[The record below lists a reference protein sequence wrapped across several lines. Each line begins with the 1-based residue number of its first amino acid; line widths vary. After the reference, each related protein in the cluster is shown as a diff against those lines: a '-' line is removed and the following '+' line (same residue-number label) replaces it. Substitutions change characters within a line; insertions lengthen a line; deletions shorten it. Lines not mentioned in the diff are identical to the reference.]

1 MIIALLFNWRAYAE
15 SGNYWHEIRDAVFS
29 TGIIQ
34 RSGRHMKLSI
44 GDVLVGL
51 ERGQDP
57 EALFMAAFANSE
69 WGCIHEERL
78 FDGFPT
84 VFGMVFENMP
94 TALAEELSEALFE
107 HAGFMGA
114 ISIHLEFPP
123 HLALYRLRLP
133 PHYRLEGTKLR
144 AFYSMGNQDG
154 CDPSDLE
161 YMQRLGYE
169 DTAFEDTGA
178 GRTILDDFDTPR
190 HFERVAAFRKL
201 LAHWLP
207 GGEDD
212 SYQLTM
218 MLEDLSPK
226 LFNAL
231 GAAAGSLA
239 SAENEEDLAQVAIS
253 GRRYLEQLADA
264 LFPPQD
270 APRGKRKLD
279 KQAYRNRLWAF
290 AEDHLH
296 GDSTRLSAIGNEVN
310 RVVEELNAGLHA
322 DQPKDRVA
330 RSIADAA
337 LLTATLFALNPNAI
351 RNGYL
356 AYMDSLRAFVG
367 ELAAQN
373 RPANQ
378 SD

>member
-1 MIIALLFNWRAYAE
+1 MIIALLFNWRAYSE
-15 SGNYWHEIRDAVFS
+15 SGNYWHQIRNPVFS

-57 EALFMAAFANSE
+57 EALFKAAFANSD
-69 WGCIHEERL
+69 WSYVNEERL
-78 FDGFPT
+78 LDGFPT

-94 TALAEELSEALFE
+94 TALAEELSESLFE

-114 ISIHLEFPP
+114 ISVHLEFPP
-123 HLALYRLRLP
+123 HLALYRLTLP
-133 PHYRLEGTKLR
+133 PRYRLERLKLR
-144 AFYSMGNQDG
+144 SFYSMGDQDG

-161 YMQRLGYE
+161 DMQRLGYE

-178 GRTILDDFDTPR
+178 RRTILDDFDTPR

-201 LAHWLP
+201 LTHWLP
-207 GGEDD
+207 GEEDD

-226 LFNAL
+226 LFNVL
-231 GAAAGSLA
+231 GAAAERLA
-239 SAENEEDLAQVAIS
+239 SAENEEEVAQVSVS

-264 LFPPQD
+264 LFPPTE
-270 APRGKRKLD
+270 APRDKRKLN

-290 AEDHLH
+290 AENHLQ
-296 GDSTRLSAIGNEVN
+296 DDPARLSTIGNEVD
-310 RVVEELNAGLHA
+310 RVVKELNAGLHA

-330 RSIADAA
+330 RSIVDAA
-337 LLTATLFALNPNAI
+337 LLTATLFALNPSAI

-356 AYMDSLRAFVG
+356 AYMDSLRAFIG
-367 ELAAQN
+367 KLAADS

>member
-1 MIIALLFNWRAYAE
+1 MIIALLFNWRAYSE
-15 SGNYWHEIRDAVFS
+15 SGNYWYKIRDAVFS

-51 ERGQDP
+51 RSGQDP
-57 EALFMAAFANSE
+57 EALFKAAFANSE
-69 WGCIHEERL
+69 WVYVYEDRL

-94 TALAEELSEALFE
+94 KALAEELSEALFD

-133 PHYRLEGTKLR
+133 PHYRLEGMKLR
-144 AFYSMGNQDG
+144 SFYSMGNQDG

-161 YMQRLGYE
+161 DMQRLGYE

-201 LAHWLP
+201 LTHRLP
-207 GGEDD
+207 SGEDD

-231 GAAAGSLA
+231 GAAAERLA
-239 SAENEEDLAQVAIS
+239 SAENEEEVAQVAVS
-253 GRRYLEQLADA
+253 CRRYLEQLADA
-264 LFPPQD
+264 LFPPTD
-270 APRGKRKLD
+270 APRGKRKLN

-290 AEDHLH
+290 AEDHLQ
-296 GDSTRLSAIGNEVN
+296 DDPTRLSIIGKEVD

-337 LLTATLFALNPNAI
+337 LLTATLFALNPNII

-367 ELAAQN
+367 ELAAQ
-373 RPANQ
+373 Q
-378 SD
+378 

>member
-1 MIIALLFNWRAYAE
+1 MIIALLFNWRAYPE
-15 SGNYWHEIRDAVFS
+15 SGNYWYEIRDAVFS

-69 WGCIHEERL
+69 WGCVIEERL
-78 FDGFPT
+78 LDGFPT

-94 TALAEELSEALFE
+94 TALAEELSEALFQ
-107 HAGFMGA
+107 HAGYIGA
-114 ISIHLEFPP
+114 ISTHFEFPP

-133 PHYRLEGTKLR
+133 LHYRLEGTKLR
-144 AFYSMGNQDG
+144 SFYSMGNQDS

-161 YMQRLGYE
+161 DMQRLGYT

-201 LAHWLP
+201 LTQSLP

-212 SYQLTM
+212 AYQLTM

-231 GAAAGSLA
+231 GAAAERLA
-239 SAENEEDLAQVAIS
+239 SAENEEEVAQVAIS
-253 GRRYLEQLADA
+253 GRRYMEQLADA
-264 LFPPQD
+264 LFPPTD
-270 APRGKRKLD
+270 TPRGKRKLD
-279 KQAYRNRLWAF
+279 KPAYRNRLWAF
-290 AEDHLH
+290 AEDHLQ
-296 GDSTRLSAIGNEVN
+296 DDPVRLSAIGKQVD

-322 DQPKDRVA
+322 DQPKERVA
-330 RSIADAA
+330 RSISDAA
-337 LLTATLFALNPNAI
+337 VLTAALFALNPNAI
-351 RNGYL
+351 KNGYL

-367 ELAAQN
+367 ELAAQSEPTN
-373 RPANQ
+373 
-378 SD
+378 

>member
-1 MIIALLFNWRAYAE
+1 MIIALLFNWRAYSE

-44 GDVLVGL
+44 GDVLVGIK
-51 ERGQDP
+51 RGQDP

-69 WGCIHEERL
+69 WSCVHEERL

-94 TALAEELSEALFE
+94 AALAEELSEVLFE

-114 ISIHLEFPP
+114 VSIHLEFPP
-123 HLALYRLRLP
+123 HLALYRSRLP
-133 PHYRLEGTKLR
+133 LHYRLEGRKLR
-144 AFYSMGNQDG
+144 SFYSMGDQDG

-161 YMQRLGYE
+161 DMQRLGYE
-169 DTAFEDTGA
+169 DTAFEDKGA

-190 HFERVAAFRKL
+190 HFERVAAFREL

-207 GGEDD
+207 GVDDD

-231 GAAAGSLA
+231 GAAAERLA
-239 SAENEEDLAQVAIS
+239 SAENEEEVAQVAIS
-253 GRRYLEQLADA
+253 GRRYMEQLADA

-270 APRGKRKLD
+270 VPRGKRKLD
-279 KQAYRNRLWAF
+279 KQAYRNRLRAF
-290 AEDHLH
+290 AEDHLQD
-296 GDSTRLSAIGNEVN
+296 DSTRLFAIGKEID

-330 RSIADAA
+330 QSIADAS

-351 RNGYL
+351 QNGYL

-367 ELAAQN
+367 KIADQS

-378 SD
+378 

>member
-1 MIIALLFNWRAYAE
+1 MIVALLFNWRAFPE

-57 EALFMAAFANSE
+57 EALFMAAFGNSA
-69 WGCIHEERL
+69 WGCVHEERL
-78 FDGFPT
+78 LDGFPT

-94 TALAEELSEALFE
+94 TALAKELSEALFQ
-107 HAGFMGA
+107 HAGYIGA
-114 ISIHLEFPP
+114 ISIHFEFPP

-133 PHYRLEGTKLR
+133 PHYRLEGMKLR
-144 AFYSMGNQDG
+144 SFYSMGNQDG

-161 YMQRLGYE
+161 EMQRLGYA

-190 HFERVAAFRKL
+190 HFERVAAFREL
-201 LAHWLP
+201 LTQLLP

-212 SYQLTM
+212 AYQLTM

-231 GAAAGSLA
+231 GAAAERLA
-239 SAENEEDLAQVAIS
+239 SSETEEEVAQVAIS
-253 GRRYLEQLADA
+253 GRRYLEQLANA
-264 LFPPQD
+264 LFPPTD
-270 APRGKRKLD
+270 TPRGKRKLD
-279 KQAYRNRLWAF
+279 KPAYRNRLWAF
-290 AEDHLH
+290 AEDHLQ
-296 GDSTRLSAIGNEVN
+296 GDPTRLSAIGKEID
-310 RVVEELNAGLHA
+310 RVVEQLNAGLHA
-322 DQPKDRVA
+322 DQPKERVA
-330 RSIADAA
+330 RSISDAA
-337 LLTATLFALNPNAI
+337 VLTATLFALNPNAI

-367 ELAAQN
+367 ELAAQSELED
-373 RPANQ
+373 R
-378 SD
+378 